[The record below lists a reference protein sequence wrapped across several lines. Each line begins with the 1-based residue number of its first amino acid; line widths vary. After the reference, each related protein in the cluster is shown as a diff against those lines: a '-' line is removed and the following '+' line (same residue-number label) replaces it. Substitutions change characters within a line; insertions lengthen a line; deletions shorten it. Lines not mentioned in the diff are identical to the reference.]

1 VKRLNRCRAK
11 IDVIDAEILRL
22 LTRRARI
29 AIEVGKLKRSSG
41 LPYYSP
47 ERERE
52 ILTRLTQMNPG
63 PLQNQGIERMFRLVI
78 RESLKVERK
87 GASIAGRN

>member
-1 VKRLNRCRAK
+1 MKRLSRCRAQ

-22 LTRRARI
+22 LSRRAKI

-47 ERERE
+47 ERERD
-52 ILTRLTQMNPG
+52 ILARLMHLNPG

-78 RESLKVERK
+78 RESLKVEK
-87 GASIAGRN
+87 KVASAAGRD